1 MFLVIAKESEQ
12 ERYINIFCFIGFCTA
27 QKLMFSVKDLPSKRD
42 QILRKLHILVTCTE
56 EILDGKHHFF
66 FFFFFLKCCSLFSR
80 LTHLRPVCPF
90 ISMFCIILSNS
101 LEVFPEKFYLISRRM
116 SIERTSIWT
125 VRVINEFY
133 ICLPVG
139 DL

>member
-27 QKLMFSVKDLPSKRD
+27 QKLTFSINDFLSKRD
-42 QILRKLHILVTCTE
+42 QILRKLRILVTCTE
-56 EILDGKHHFF
+56 EILDGKHHI
-66 FFFFFLKCCSLFSR
+66 FLKCCSLFCR
-80 LTHLRPVCPF
+80 LTHLTPACPF
-90 ISMFCIILSNS
+90 ISVFCIILSSS
-101 LEVFPEKFYLISRRM
+101 LEVFPGKFYLISRWM
-116 SIERTSIWT
+116 TIERTSVWT

-133 ICLPVG
+133 ICFPLG